1 VAQAQA
7 QARKVVAQNRKATHD
22 YFIEE
27 RIETGLA
34 LMGSEVKSL
43 RSGKASLGE
52 AYAGEQRGELYLIN
66 AHISEYAPANR
77 FGHTPKR
84 ARKLLVHRR
93 ERERLLGLVRRDGY
107 TLVPLSIYFNERGLA
122 KLELGMA
129 KGKRKGDRRE
139 DIKKRDW
146 QRQKARL
153 LRDKG

>member
-1 VAQAQA
+1 MAQG
-7 QARKVVAQNRKATHD
+7 RKVVAQNRRATHD

-27 RIETGLA
+27 RLETGLV

-43 RSGKASLGE
+43 RAGKASLGE
-52 AYAGEQRGELYLIN
+52 SYAAEQKGELYLLN

-77 FGHTPKR
+77 FGHEPKR

-107 TLVPLSIYFNERGLA
+107 TLVPLAIYFNDRGMA
-122 KLELGMA
+122 KLELGLA
-129 KGKRKGDRRE
+129 KGKRKADRRE

-153 LRDKG
+153 LRDRG

>member
-1 VAQAQA
+1 MA
-7 QARKVVAQNRKATHD
+7 QARKLVAQNRRATHD
-22 YFIEE
+22 YFVEDRLE
-27 RIETGLA
+27 AGLA

-52 AYAGEQRGELYLIN
+52 AYAGEQHGELYLLN
-66 AHISEYAPANR
+66 AHIAEYAPANR
-77 FGHTPKR
+77 FGHEPKR
-84 ARKLLVHRR
+84 PRKLLVHRR
-93 ERERLLGLVRRDGY
+93 ERERLLGLIRRDGY

-153 LRDKG
+153 LREKG